1 MANDLKIGILGG
13 GGRMGQMNIRQVAM
27 TDGCVVAGVTA
38 RPGSVAIGQD
48 AGELAGIGALGVKV
62 TDDAAEMI
70 AGVDVVIDFTSP
82 AASLHHAGLAA
93 AKGTAMVIGTTGLDA
108 EEEVTLKAMAKDN
121 IIIYCANTS
130 VGVTLLT
137 QLVEEVAA
145 KLTDGWDIEILETHH
160 HHKVD
165 APSGTAL
172 ALGKAAAKGR
182 GVALD
187 DVADMVRKGQ
197 AGARKQGD
205 IGFAVLRGGDVAGEH
220 SVIFYG
226 DAERVEISH
235 RATDRAIFARGA
247 IRAAR
252 FAATASSG
260 FYDMTDVLKG

>member
-1 MANDLKIGILGG
+1 MIKIAIPGS
-13 GGRMGQMNIRQVAM
+13 GGRMGGMLTRAIAAAPDLELVAA
-27 TDGCVVAGVTA
+27 TDL
-38 RPGSVAIGQD
+38 PNSPFIGRD
-48 AGELAGIGALGVKV
+48 AGEVAQIGANGVMIGNDPE
-62 TDDAAEMI
+62 TLFGAA
-70 AGVDVVIDFTSP
+70 DVVIDFTSP
-82 AASLHHAGLAA
+82 AASIHHASLAA
-93 AKGTAMVIGTTGLDA
+93 EKGTAMVIGTTGLGV
-108 EEEVTLKAMAKDN
+108 EEEAALKAMAKDN
-121 IIIYCANTS
+121 TIIYCANTS

-145 KLTDGWDIEILETHH
+145 KLTDEWDIEILETHH
-160 HHKVD
+160 QHKVD

-187 DVADMVRKGQ
+187 DVANMVRKGQ
-197 AGARKQGD
+197 TGARKKGD
-205 IGFAVLRGGDVAGEH
+205 IGFAVLRGGDVAVEH

-235 RATDRAIFARGA
+235 RATDRFIFARGA

>member
-1 MANDLKIGILGG
+1 MIKIAIPGSA
-13 GGRMGQMNIRQVAM
+13 GRMGGMLIRAIAAAPDLELVAA
-27 TDGCVVAGVTA
+27 TDVPDSPFIGRDSGEVA
-38 RPGSVAIGQD
+38 Q
-48 AGELAGIGALGVKV
+48 IGANGVMIGSDPE
-62 TDDAAEMI
+62 TLFGAA
-70 AGVDVVIDFTSP
+70 DVVIDFTSP
-82 AASLHHAGLAA
+82 AASLHHASLAA
-93 AKGTAMVIGTTGLDA
+93 AKGTAMVIGTTGLGA
-108 EEEVTLKAMAKDN
+108 EDEAALKAMAKDN
-121 IIIYCANTS
+121 KIIYCANTS

-182 GVALD
+182 GVVLD

-197 AGARKQGD
+197 TGARKPGD